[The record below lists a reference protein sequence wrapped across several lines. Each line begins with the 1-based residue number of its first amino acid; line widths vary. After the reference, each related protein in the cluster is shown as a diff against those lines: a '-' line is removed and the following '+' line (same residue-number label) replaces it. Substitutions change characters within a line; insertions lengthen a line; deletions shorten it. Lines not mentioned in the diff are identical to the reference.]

1 MPRPPRIKEIRR
13 SRVIHAVTGHG
24 TPFRPTGQMLPAS
37 VAGAYAKALRP
48 TYSAF
53 YLPSLY
59 TPFWLRTW
67 ASTAAP
73 MTMATAHPSM
83 HSEEPSADSSVSI
96 LHELQQIL
104 AHPEDPNALARIQ
117 ETLATAYTTT
127 LSSFH
132 EGHTPTDLSSSQAT
146 ALDILGTAA
155 EALVAVATS
164 DALVLARKLLTY
176 AHLHVGPIPMAYF
189 RRMAARL
196 GERGDAMSVLQWER
210 LAHTHHPEV
219 QDAAL
224 HYSRLLACIALGRD
238 MDVHACWTDMR
249 AAGGIPLKAYEACV
263 AYWSRQGDV
272 NAVRTLLR
280 QLVASG
286 YDIPTSIW
294 LNIWSVYPP
303 LARIIEQERSGLEQ
317 LAPNDM
323 LPALI
328 LAMLAQG
335 AARYVT
341 VVLQAA
347 QVPGSER
354 LPIKSTE
361 TVLTAWMGAWTIL
374 PPVPVEPTTLALAA
388 TWCGRRG
395 LVDAALAFLHATCT
409 SEADEVTRTHAV
421 CGAIQA
427 LVRAARPNEGLALA
441 QHVTG
446 LDWGVAPSTNLGM
459 EALPR
464 HYVPLTGLLT
474 ATLLDCANALYSV
487 GLARRVLEQAF
498 MHNIRFNGYLCR
510 ALARM
515 IMHSIEPHREEM
527 SQLCR
532 ALARPI
538 RWAGAPIARR
548 SSMTRWLKLKKALV
562 QLGFEDRVRVACLQ
576 SERRKRVSGRRS
588 RTAGPSGRVETVLHG
603 WVRDTAL
610 LPSQGSDTVRSR
622 APVRRYIVRTKGLRR
637 RKNNHLTTLAAFA
650 ERLRLHAALRIS
662 NQARKVFRIML
673 KNGLTPHNLHVELM
687 LRALCARYRKRGIRE
702 ASWLVREALPAW
714 HITPTVPMYTVLVRA
729 FARTGNWRAATREL
743 QDMQKHGLTPDT
755 NLLDTVSARAAAVV
769 HKRGMNMKLLS
780 TTHDSIDV
788 TNLGSVAQH
797 FQLLMRQHAY
807 LEAQK
812 FYAQCLE
819 QGMIPDYALRRRLKR
834 SGHWLRTRVHD
845 NKAERQAALALHA
858 ANTQASS
865 HIQQTEMRARIQQRR
880 QFRHELITL
889 THDLLSGR
897 MEYHVR
903 QVR

>member
-1 MPRPPRIKEIRR
+1 
-13 SRVIHAVTGHG
+13 
-24 TPFRPTGQMLPAS
+24 
-37 VAGAYAKALRP
+37 
-48 TYSAF
+48 
-53 YLPSLY
+53 
-59 TPFWLRTW
+59 
-67 ASTAAP
+67 
-73 MTMATAHPSM
+73 
-83 HSEEPSADSSVSI
+83 
-96 LHELQQIL
+96 
-104 AHPEDPNALARIQ
+104 
-117 ETLATAYTTT
+117 
-127 LSSFH
+127 
-132 EGHTPTDLSSSQAT
+132 
-146 ALDILGTAA
+146 
-155 EALVAVATS
+155 
-164 DALVLARKLLTY
+164 
-176 AHLHVGPIPMAYF
+176 
-189 RRMAARL
+189 
-196 GERGDAMSVLQWER
+196 
-210 LAHTHHPEV
+210 
-219 QDAAL
+219 
-224 HYSRLLACIALGRD
+224 
-238 MDVHACWTDMR
+238 
-249 AAGGIPLKAYEACV
+249 
-263 AYWSRQGDV
+263 
-272 NAVRTLLR
+272 
-280 QLVASG
+280 
-286 YDIPTSIW
+286 
-294 LNIWSVYPP
+294 
-303 LARIIEQERSGLEQ
+303 
-317 LAPNDM
+317 
-323 LPALI
+323 
-328 LAMLAQG
+328 MLAQG

-603 WVRDTAL
+603 WSGFGYSSVSSA
-610 LPSQGSDTVRSR
+610 S
-622 APVRRYIVRTKGLRR
+622 
-637 RKNNHLTTLAAFA
+637 FA